1 MLSKRNFKHLHNW
14 EYKLSENKIS
24 ITSNN
29 SYAQALFELANE
41 DPFKFLENEL
51 NLRKKNNLPP
61 YERFISLILSSSNEK
76 KLDIDAAKLKNILS
90 KSIDAKILG
99 PVNAPIYRINQKF
112 RNRLLI
118 RAKKTSSV
126 QKKLKDVLKDFQLS
140 KGMKLS
146 VDVDPISF
154 N

>member
-1 MLSKRNFKHLHNW
+1 MNNI
-14 EYKLSENKIS
+14 KILKKIPS
-24 ITSNN
+24 IKKVVIVPYPGT
-29 SYAQALFELANE
+29 EIE
-41 DPFKFLENEL
+41 KKNEL
-51 NLRKKNNLPP
+51 NLRKRNNLPP
-61 YERFISLILSSSNEK
+61 YERFIALILSSSNEK
-76 KLDIDAAKLKNILS
+76 KLDIDAVKLKNILS

>member
-1 MLSKRNFKHLHNW
+1 MAACWCWSTCTILNMKYFDELKRSMEMLAEHPKTLFLG
-14 EYKLSENKIS
+14 
-24 ITSNN
+24 
-29 SYAQALFELANE
+29 QAVECAGTGMTNTLK
-41 DPFKFLENEL
+41 DV
-51 NLRKKNNLPP
+51 
-61 YERFISLILSSSNEK
+61 SNEK
-76 KLDIDAAKLKNILS
+76 KLDIDAVKLKNILS

-118 RAKKTSSV
+118 RAKKTSSI
-126 QKKLKDVLKDFQLS
+126 QKKLKDVLNEFQLS